1 MVSLDDTDCK
11 SDAATNK
18 VNTFCA
24 KAASK
29 KMGSGKNAE
38 SN

>member
-11 SDAATNK
+11 SDAAANK
-18 VNTFCA
+18 VNTFRV

-29 KMGSGKNAE
+29 QIGSVENAE